1 MIGELPVR
9 APAELE
15 TAGDGG
21 GLKLITVRVLQ
32 YLTNHVIS
40 ALPSFT
46 VRRLWYQRVLGAR
59 IGAGAGIHL
68 GCHLWFYG
76 PGQVR
81 RGGFA
86 LGRNTRVNRNCRLD
100 VRGSLHIGDN
110 VSISPEVT
118 ILTASH
124 GVNDPMFR
132 VEVRPVVVEDHVW
145 IGTRAMI
152 MPGVMLGR
160 GSVVAAGAV
169 VTRSVPPLTV
179 VAGVPAKAVAA
190 RDDTATAY
198 VLDGRFPLFD

>member
-1 MIGELPVR
+1 VISELPVR
-9 APAELE
+9 PPAELE

-21 GLKLITVRVLQ
+21 RLKLVAVRVLQ

-40 ALPSFT
+40 VLPSFT
-46 VRRLWYQRVLGAR
+46 VRRLWYERVLGAR
-59 IGAGAGIHL
+59 IGPGAGIHL

-86 LGRNTRVNRNCRLD
+86 LGRHSRVNRDCRLD
-100 VRGSLHIGDN
+100 VRGSLQIGEN

-124 GVNDPMFR
+124 GVNDPLFR
-132 VEVRPVVVEDHVW
+132 VEVRPVVVDDHVW

-152 MPGVMLGR
+152 MPGVTLGR

-190 RDDTATAY
+190 RDDTATTY